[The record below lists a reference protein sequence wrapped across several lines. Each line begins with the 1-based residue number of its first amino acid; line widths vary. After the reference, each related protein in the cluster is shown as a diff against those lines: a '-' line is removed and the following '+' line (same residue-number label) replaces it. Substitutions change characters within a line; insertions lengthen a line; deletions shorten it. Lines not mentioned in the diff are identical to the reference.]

1 MTPRFAVAA
10 IGAITIALV
19 ACTLTPNAGTDAGV
33 VDAAHPTGTIGGQCT
48 RIDTAYCQRAI
59 DCLATS
65 QSLSQCVADAQIKC
79 CADKCGNPAV
89 SLETA
94 IDGCVAA
101 VNQESCN
108 DIVQGGTPGGCVGV
122 PKGVH

>member
-1 MTPRFAVAA
+1 MTSRLLVAA
-10 IGAITIALV
+10 LAAIALV
-19 ACTLTPNAGTDAGV
+19 ACTITPNTGADAGV
-33 VDAAHPTGTIGGQCT
+33 VDSGHPAGTIGGQCT
-48 RIDTAYCQRAI
+48 RIDTAYCQRAL

-79 CADKCGNPAV
+79 CSDKCGNAAV
-89 SLETA
+89 SLDTA

-108 DIVQGGTPGGCVGV
+108 DIVQGGTPSGCAGV